1 MLSEDT
7 ILAIVTAVVLVVSEC
22 LPFVNRASGNGIL
35 HSVVLALSKTLNAQ
49 RASPEIEEA
58 KQELKDVQQ

>member
-22 LPFVNRASGNGIL
+22 LPFVNKASGNGIL

-49 RASPEIEEA
+49 RTPPEVEEV
-58 KQELKDVQQ
+58 KQELKDDPQ